1 MGGKTQIERERETT
15 TTNNNT
21 NTIIAWYKRDNA
33 RGIHKTNSAV
43 PTPTNVSF
51 SSSRLSLYTHIFRG
65 NSTPK
70 SSLSLS
76 LSLLNVLNAFT
87 LSLPNCN
94 KARRIPRHLILTI
107 ALAFSLKSPVHF
119 PCTSTRSDSNTS
131 LRTNSISS
139 SGY

>member
-21 NTIIAWYKRDNA
+21 NTIIAWYERDNA

-76 LSLLNVLNAFT
+76 LSAKRIKRVYSFSTELQQSATHSTSSNTHYCPCIFPKITCPLSMYLNAQ
-87 LSLPNCN
+87 
-94 KARRIPRHLILTI
+94 
-107 ALAFSLKSPVHF
+107 
-119 PCTSTRSDSNTS
+119 
-131 LRTNSISS
+131 
-139 SGY
+139 